1 MKHTSASSNTLA
13 DQLAAHFK
21 KFDYGHLTEATKKS
35 VKRLLLDYLGVAISG
50 SQSESGRLPVS
61 LLLSPADM
69 PSQR

>member
-21 KFDYGHLTEATKKS
+21 KFEYAHLTEATKKS

-50 SQSESGRLPVS
+50 SQSESGQV
-61 LLLSPADM
+61 ATKIKICA
-69 PSQR
+69 